1 MRASKTHPTP
11 AGHFAAQRD
20 HFGDIRVTH
29 VHSGLGVGTV
39 AVRTLRDALAG
50 LGRVEARVGAAAL
63 EALKGPQDM
72 IRPPAIRQALID
84 AMRAEFPDAWTR
96 N

>member
-1 MRASKTHPTP
+1 MPASKPHYTQ
-11 AGHFAAQRD
+11 AGNFTAQRD
-20 HFGDIRVTH
+20 RFGDIQVTH
-29 VHSGLGVGTV
+29 VQSGLGVGSV
-39 AVRTLRDALAG
+39 AVRTLREALAG
-50 LGRVEARVGAAAL
+50 LTRVETRVGADTL
-63 EALKGPQDM
+63 EALKGPRDM